1 MKKGLIVLIL
11 SSLVLVIGCTT
22 ANKHCKQ
29 DARKA
34 KKNNVGWKY

>member
-1 MKKGLIVLIL
+1 MKKVIILLFVINVVLL
-11 SSLVLVIGCTT
+11 GSCTR